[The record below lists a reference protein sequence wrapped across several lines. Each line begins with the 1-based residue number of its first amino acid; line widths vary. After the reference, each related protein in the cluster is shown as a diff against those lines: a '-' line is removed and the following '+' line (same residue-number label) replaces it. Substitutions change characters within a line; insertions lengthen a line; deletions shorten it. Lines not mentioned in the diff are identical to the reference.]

1 MAAKQVLQNQSAT
14 FEVAGISQTS
24 SATVSVY
31 DPKGDRLVNEAAATL
46 DTTSATINSQLGS
59 SPETLNVSSVIGFV
73 VGRPYLIES
82 IEGARSVLYLSGIDN
97 SNSRLVFDAP
107 PPFDI
112 NNGDTVRGA
121 RISYTLAADHTTK
134 RDLYYRAEFTITPSS
149 GDVYKRQI
157 MFHVCRMQFKDPV
170 TADDLKRVLAFQ
182 FPSSAN
188 AYQPGQ
194 LREMAD
200 RASQMVLRHIEA
212 SGRFP
217 HLISS
222 PDAFKDAGL
231 YALRLVLADDNLF
244 PQSGTIELSEYIE
257 QMRRAL
263 AEECRTA
270 IKAGQWYDK
279 NDDGAVDER
288 ETGAFSTRVLM

>member
-1 MAAKQVLQNQSAT
+1 MPAKQVLQNQSAT
-14 FEVAGISQTS
+14 FEIPAISETS
-24 SATVSVY
+24 SATVSVFEP
-31 DPKGDRLVNEAAATL
+31 DGTALVEDASATI
-46 DTTSATINSQLGS
+46 DTTSATVNSQLGS

-73 VGRPYLIES
+73 AGRPYLIES
-82 IEGARSVLYLSGIDN
+82 VEGPTSVLYLSSIDSAN
-97 SNSRLVFDAP
+97 TRLIFDSP
-107 PPFDI
+107 PPFAI
-112 NNGDTVRGA
+112 TNGDTVRGA
-121 RISYTLAADHTTK
+121 RVSYALASSHTSK
-134 RDLYYRAEFTITPSS
+134 RDLYYRAEFTLTPAS
-149 GDVYKRQI
+149 GEVYKRQI

-170 TADDLKRVLAFQ
+170 TLDDLKRVLSFQ

-188 AYQPGQ
+188 AYNAGQ

-200 RASQMVLRHIEA
+200 RASQMVMRHIEA

-217 HLISS
+217 HLVSS

-231 YALRLVLADDNLF
+231 YALRLVLADDNLI
-244 PQSGTIELSEYIE
+244 PQAGTTELQEYVE
-257 QMRRAL
+257 GLRKAL

-279 NDDGAVDER
+279 NDNGKVDER